1 MKKVLV
7 SGISGF
13 IGQHCA
19 AELLKEGYYVKGSLR
34 DLEKKDEVAN
44 GIIKEIDPGENLE
57 FVKLNLLSDA
67 GWDDTVKGCE
77 SVLHVASPYFVRE
90 PINEYEYIKPAYEG
104 TLQVLKSAQKAKV
117 KKVIITSSI
126 VAMMGKVL
134 DSNENTGT
142 VDSESWTDENSN
154 NINTYMKSKTLAE
167 KAAWEFVKNIPESE
181 KLELVAICPGVV
193 MGPTLTGNI
202 DGQSMQF
209 ISRMLT
215 GHYKMAM
222 IPPIGLPVSD
232 VRDLAKIHVRSITEN
247 ATNGKR
253 LIPTTAKAHE
263 FMEIAKLLKENGYE
277 KVSTMKGP
285 TFMIKIM
292 SLFDREVKGIVP
304 IVGKS
309 INADNVETKQ
319 IFNWEPLPF
328 EKSIL
333 DCASSIKHLT

>member
-7 SGISGF
+7 TGISGY

-19 AELLKEGYYVKGSLR
+19 VELLKEGYYVKGSLR
-34 DLEKKDEVAN
+34 DLEKKDEVIN
-44 GIIKEIDPGENLE
+44 GIKKEIDSGENLE
-57 FVKLNLLSDA
+57 FVKLNLLSDE
-67 GWDDTVKGCE
+67 GWDNAVEGCE

-90 PINEYEYIKPAYEG
+90 PTNESEYIKPACEG
-104 TLQVLKSAQKAKV
+104 TLRVLKSAQKAKV
-117 KKVIITSSI
+117 KKVILTSSI

-134 DSNENTGT
+134 DSNEDTGT
-142 VDSESWTDENSN
+142 IDSRSWTDENSS

-167 KAAWEFVKNIPESE
+167 KAAWEFVKNISESE
-181 KLELVAICPGVV
+181 KIELVAICPGVV

-209 ISRMLT
+209 ISKMLT

-253 LIPTTAKAHE
+253 LIPTTAKA
-263 FMEIAKLLKENGYE
+263 
-277 KVSTMKGP
+277 
-285 TFMIKIM
+285 
-292 SLFDREVKGIVP
+292 
-304 IVGKS
+304 
-309 INADNVETKQ
+309 
-319 IFNWEPLPF
+319 
-328 EKSIL
+328 
-333 DCASSIKHLT
+333 